1 MSETVTLTLTGAKRF
16 MISGTTHTVEQWQ
29 QCRVDLKTAEHLLDQ
44 YFTDKNNQEQPYFE
58 EGIVNKPVPRADRK
72 RVRASQRR
80 LDREAQKAVTRAEAQ
95 SALREAQANGDDM
108 HTDAMQQFRQDAG
121 VAQDPYNRTRG
132 EDAPDWAVN
141 TDVAIGP
148 AVTDDDAA
156 PIMEAANPRPKVEM
170 VVDKPKPKPRKRA
183 SKKAA
188 KTRTRKKAA

>member
-29 QCRVDLKTAEHLLDQ
+29 QCRVDDKTAQHLLDQ

-58 EGIVNKPVPRADRK
+58 EGVIDRPVPRADRK

-95 SALREAQANGDDM
+95 SALRSAKANGEDM
-108 HTDAMQQFRQDAG
+108 HSDAMQQFRQDAG

-148 AVTDDDAA
+148 AITDEDAE
-156 PIMEAANPRPKVEM
+156 PIIMEATPRPKVDM
-170 VVDKPKPKPRKRA
+170 QVDKPKPTPRKRVSKKTR

-188 KTRTRKKAA
+188 AA